1 MPLDTKARKKTEPVK
16 LDSAAIAFGELGEL
30 LGYRLR
36 RAQVAMHRDF
46 ISSVSDLDLTQKQT
60 GILWLISI
68 NPGVSQVAVASALGM
83 DRATMMA
90 VTDRLE
96 ARGFI
101 TRARSEID
109 RRCQELQLTLAGQS
123 MLAKLK
129 TRIHKHEQRMRASFT
144 PAELEVLFAALQK
157 LQDRY

>member
-1 MPLDTKARKKTEPVK
+1 MPRDANLEKRIQPATE
-16 LDSAAIAFGELGEL
+16 DSAGIAFGELAEL

-46 ISSVSDLDLTQKQT
+46 ITAVAGLDLTQKQT
-60 GILWLISI
+60 GILWLINN
-68 NPGVSQVAVASALGM
+68 NPGVSQVAVAGALDM

-90 VTDRLE
+90 VIDRLD

-101 TRARSEID
+101 TRARSKID
-109 RRCQELQLTLAGQS
+109 RRCQELHLTLAGQS

-129 TRIHKHEQRMRASFT
+129 TRITKHEQRIRALFT
-144 PAELEVLFAALQK
+144 PAEFDSLLAALLK
-157 LQDRY
+157 LQRLD